1 MEISKVKFR
10 EIYKYALTDNV
21 MFRRKRYVVVGRSD
35 FICERQNK
43 YLIQDYDKYGK
54 TGVDYYACYWVEEN
68 QITLINETNTN
79 STTNANVVRSRT
91 RKTTKTTY

>member
-43 YLIQDYDKYGK
+43 YLIQDYDKYDK
-54 TGVDYYACYWVEEN
+54 TGVDYYACIWVGED
-68 QITLINETNTN
+68 QITLVNETNTDN
-79 STTNANVVRSRT
+79 TITDAVRD
-91 RKTTKTTY
+91 

>member
-35 FICERQNK
+35 FIRERQNK

-54 TGVDYYACYWVEEN
+54 TGVDYYDCIWVGED
-68 QITLINETNTN
+68 QITLVNETNTDN
-79 STTNANVVRSRT
+79 TITDAVRD
-91 RKTTKTTY
+91 

>member
-21 MFRRKRYVVVGRSD
+21 MFRSKRYVVVGRSD

-54 TGVDYYACYWVEEN
+54 TGVDYYACIWVGED
-68 QITLINETNTN
+68 QITLVNETNTDN
-79 STTNANVVRSRT
+79 TITDAVRD
-91 RKTTKTTY
+91 

>member
-10 EIYKYALTDNV
+10 EIYKFALTDNV

-43 YLIQDYDKYGK
+43 YLIQDFDKFGN
-54 TGVDYYACYWVEEN
+54 TGVDYYACIWVEED
-68 QITLINETNTN
+68 QITLVNETNTDN
-79 STTNANVVRSRT
+79 TITDAVRD
-91 RKTTKTTY
+91 